1 VALGSVKRPSN
12 HIKFAALWLLSQG
25 RTQQEVATKFGVS
38 QRAVAYWLKDKEKI
52 REQNRQD
59 LTQHIE
65 KVLLGEKTWIET
77 ATC

>member
-1 VALGSVKRPSN
+1 VKRPSN
-12 HIKFAALWLLSQG
+12 HVKFAALWLLSQG

-38 QRAVAYWLKDKEKI
+38 QQTVAKWLNAKGKI

-65 KVLLGEKTWIET
+65 KVLLGEKTWHSI
-77 ATC
+77 TC